1 MVPQNQKY
9 ATKDL
14 KTAQKL
20 QRRMWRQIQQDE
32 SDLAEKIRG
41 MRKWGAATRH
51 KPTAYKLARRSWDQM
66 QREDP
71 LTAERILSDGSPQ
84 ITRPDI
90 DVVWPSWD
98 EQQARVDSLR
108 NGPTLPVVYPKQG
121 LRQEWKYGLRPPKGL
136 EATVEK
142 IKKVD
147 WMVRDTMLVF
157 DDNAPTAPR
166 DVTAT
171 GDRDTRASVSI
182 QPYTRYVM
190 EAATSVDNDT
200 GRLRIAVYRPGFGQK
215 RVLANEVYH
224 IVLAILRESQSDTY
238 QAVQHWYTKRVGQ
251 GIGSK
256 QTIEQAF
263 ADEMG
268 LEETGVRGSLP
279 RHIVKNARRIFSEN
293 AAVSAETV
301 AKVKNNWPAPVT

>member
-9 ATKDL
+9 ATQDL
-14 KTAQKL
+14 KTAQRL
-20 QRRMWRQIQQDE
+20 QRQVWRQIQQDE
-32 SDLAEKIRG
+32 PELAEKIRG

-51 KPTAYKLARRSWDQM
+51 KPTAYKLARRSWDRM

-71 LTAERILSDGSPQ
+71 LTADQILSNGSPQ
-84 ITRPDI
+84 TTRPDI

-98 EQQARVDSLR
+98 EQQVRVDSLR
-108 NGPTLPVVYPKQG
+108 NGPALPIVYPKQG
-121 LRQEWKYGLRPPKGL
+121 LHQEWKYGLRAPKGL
-136 EATVEK
+136 ETMVEK

-157 DDNAPTAPR
+157 DDNTPTAPA
-166 DVTAT
+166 DVAAT
-171 GDRDTRASVSI
+171 GDRDTRAGISL

-200 GRLRIAVYRPGFGQK
+200 GRLRIAVYRPGFSQA
-215 RVLANEVYH
+215 RVLAKEVYH
-224 IVLAILRESQSDTY
+224 IVLAILQESKSDTY

-251 GIGSK
+251 GIGSE

-268 LEETGVRGSLP
+268 LEETGARSSLSRGV
-279 RHIVKNARRIFSEN
+279 VKNARHIFSKN
-293 AAVSAETV
+293 AAVLPETMS
-301 AKVKNNWPAPVT
+301 KVKDNWPASVI